1 MKESYLKKYF
11 VLLHNFCESNLIPC
25 SSRRIACI
33 IADEKCRI
41 VSLSYNGPPRDCYHS
56 YSKEWL
62 NQLIKSKKLT
72 DEDLDL
78 LKTKFNNVTDAV
90 DSIEKNKL
98 CIRRILNCKSG
109 EREDLC
115 LCVHAEQNAIIN
127 ANGKLDNTELLI
139 YGPTPC
145 LNCSKMIIN
154 ANIKRIYYVEEKGI
168 YDHNAV
174 WLLKEN
180 KVDLV
185 PISLNIMEGTI

>member
-11 VLLHNFCESNLIPC
+11 VLLHNFCGSNLIPC

-56 YSKEWL
+56 YHKEWL
-62 NQLIKSKKLT
+62 NQLIRSGKLNEDDLNILRKEFGTIDNALNVIEENKKC
-72 DEDLDL
+72 
-78 LKTKFNNVTDAV
+78 V
-90 DSIEKNKL
+90 
-98 CIRRILNCKSG
+98 RRVLNCDSG

-127 ANGKLDNTELLI
+127 ANDKLDNTELLI

-145 LNCSKMIIN
+145 FNCARMIIN
-154 ANIKRIYYVEEKGI
+154 ANIKSVYYIEEKGI
-168 YDHNAV
+168 YDNNAA
-174 WLLKEN
+174 WLLNESKIN
-180 KVDLV
+180 LFPV
-185 PISLNIMEGTI
+185 SLKFIGI